1 MSAPDPVASD
11 RGSREFYAGYL
22 PLPRAD
28 RRFLAVAVPVVVAA
42 LLALAATFA
51 FGQRRPGSGVWE
63 TGRELVL
70 EGELVREPHP
80 VVRTVGDDG
89 VVRRVLL
96 VEMGK
101 VGAGARLDALLAKA
115 GLPADGALP
124 ARVRGYLVERSGQR
138 MIELAEGEAIELVA
152 PGATMRVQPPAP
164 PVALGALAL
173 AGEVVDSKCWLG
185 VMKPGDGKAHRACA
199 TLCIRGGI
207 PPAFVCRAPDGSWR
221 RALVVAADGGVP
233 AFETLA
239 PWIGRPLVA
248 HGQVELLDDLAYFR
262 IERFVAAGDPV
273 LAPASGGATP
283 EPPSEHP

>member
-11 RGSREFYAGYL
+11 RGSREFYVGYL

-51 FGQRRPGSGVWE
+51 LGQRRPGFGIWE

-70 EGELVREPHP
+70 EGELVRAPHP
-80 VVRTVGDDG
+80 VIRTVGDDG

-115 GLPADGALP
+115 GVPADGVLP

-152 PGATMRVQPPAP
+152 PGASMHVPPAAP
-164 PVALGALAL
+164 SVDLGAVAI

-185 VMKPGDGKAHRACA
+185 VMKPGDGKAHRDCA

-221 RALVVAADGGVP
+221 RALVVDTDGRP
-233 AFETLA
+233 FAFEALA

-248 HGQVELLDDLAYFR
+248 HGQVEIHDDLAYFR
-262 IERFVAAGDPV
+262 IGRFAAAGDPD
-273 LAPASGGATP
+273 LAAASGGATP